1 MLLPSMTYKEMYDH
15 LGEDLKKVKI
25 REDYF
30 LSKAIKEFKKARR
43 FPACKWYEYT
53 VPESKNK
60 YIIYYYA
67 ESWRNIKKPNVG
79 SFCVVYDDEYN
90 RYVIKWGAR
99 TYSRTKDGPLT
110 LIRELQVYTPHF
122 FERYKERGLKDMSI
136 SNNDVVCI
144 YLSRNRE
151 GVPIIMNEAINR
163 RLKKYG
169 PGAKY
174 GFRVRDGFCFALSDI
189 QITRNED
196 GDCSKDKH
204 EALYVV
210 FKTFMNESNMK
221 ENQLMAIDQEHIDAW
236 QQCVDHFQREGVD
249 GKIELVL
256 EK

>member
-1 MLLPSMTYKEMYDH
+1 MLLPTMTYKEMYDH

-30 LSKAIKEFKKARR
+30 LPKAIKEFKKERR

-60 YIIYYYA
+60 YIIFYYA
-67 ESWRNIKKPNVG
+67 EHWKVIDNPNVG
-79 SFCVVYDDEYN
+79 SFCIVYDDKNN

-99 TYSRTKDGPLT
+99 LYKQTKDSKLDI
-110 LIRELQVYTPHF
+110 IREIQVYTPHF
-122 FERYKERGLKDMSI
+122 FSRYKERGLKDTSI
-136 SNNDVVCI
+136 GINEVVGM
-144 YLSRNRE
+144 YLSRNRDD
-151 GVPIIMNEAINR
+151 VPIMMNEAINK
-163 RLKKYG
+163 RLEKYG

-174 GFRVRDGFCFALSDI
+174 GYRVRDGFCFAMSDV
-189 QITRNED
+189 QISKSKDDDPN
-196 GDCSKDKH
+196 KDKH

-210 FKTFMNESNMK
+210 YKTFMNESNMK
-221 ENQLMAIDQEHIDAW
+221 ENQLLAIDQEHIDAW
-236 QQCVDHFQREGVD
+236 QQYVRQFKEEAVD